1 MKVIF
6 RNALFAA
13 LLIAASCGKDSV
25 ENSVEQIEQEQLEQE
40 QEELQQ
46 AEQTPLDADMVSA
59 NVIIEGGTK
68 NDGMPPVPN
77 EAIAVDLSETSKSA
91 FLGEGFNI
99 SLNSEAEIV
108 GAYIQFKN
116 SDGTRADGYYDID
129 INENDI
135 SGKKISKA
143 KKKSLFSNTFKSEVD
158 KIIDIS
164 FNTEIEPGTFCY
176 EICIYDAV
184 GNISAPTEV
193 CLTVESWG
201 GSSEAIGEWTLV
213 KEEISEDDG
222 SVRTALPE
230 EESCDQV
237 DSISCDDGNTFQSS
251 RNCITINKENLT
263 INADGTYVYEYD
275 DDYKYLIS
283 NDSAANC
290 EAVFSENS
298 LNLISKGKWATR
310 TEDNSLVF
318 IEFEYSEGEEELEI
332 YEEGYTDRLFDDG
345 AILNENSLIG
355 SMDKYKIFL
364 EK

>member
-1 MKVIF
+1 MKIIF

-13 LLIAASCGKDSV
+13 LLIAASCGKDNV
-25 ENSVEQIEQEQLEQE
+25 ENSVEKLEQEQIEQE

-46 AEQTPLDADMVSA
+46 AEQTSLDANTVST

-68 NDGMPPVPN
+68 NDGMPPTPN

-108 GAYIQFKN
+108 GAYIQFKT
-116 SDGTRADGYYDID
+116 SDGTHADGYYDVN
-129 INENDI
+129 INENDS
-135 SGKKISKA
+135 SGKKVSKS
-143 KKKSLFSNTFKSEVD
+143 KKKSLFSNTFKTETD
-158 KIIDIS
+158 KTIDVN

-176 EICIYDAV
+176 EICVYDAA

-193 CLTVESWG
+193 CITVESWG

-213 KEEISEDDG
+213 KEEIYEEDG
-222 SVRTALPE
+222 SFRTALPE

-237 DSISCDDGNTFQSS
+237 DSISCDNGNTLQAAG
-251 RNCITINKENLT
+251 NCITINQENLT
-263 INADGTYVYEYD
+263 ISADGTYIYEYD
-275 DDYKYLIS
+275 DDYKYLITT
-283 NDSAANC
+283 DSKANC
-290 EAVFSENS
+290 EAIFSENS

-318 IEFEYSEGEEELEI
+318 IEFEYSEGDELEV

-345 AILNENSLIG
+345 ALLDGNSLIG
-355 SMDKYKIFL
+355 SMEKYKIFL